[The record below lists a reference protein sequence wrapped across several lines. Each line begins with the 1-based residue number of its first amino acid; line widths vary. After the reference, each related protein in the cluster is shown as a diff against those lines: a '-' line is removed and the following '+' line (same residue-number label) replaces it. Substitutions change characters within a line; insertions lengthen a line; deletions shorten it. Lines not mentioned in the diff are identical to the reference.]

1 MSWKSAVH
9 DSGKGYYTLHT
20 QEIGSVP
27 VRLFLT
33 PNLLDQVEES
43 IYPQIVNAASFP
55 GVKLVAITPDVN
67 HGYGVPIG
75 TALLTVATTVAG
87 AMGPVGFAI
96 SFGLV

>member
-20 QEIGSVP
+20 EEIGSVP

-33 PNLLDQVEES
+33 PDLLDQVEEP

-55 GVKLVAITPDVN
+55 HL
-67 HGYGVPIG
+67 HS
-75 TALLTVATTVAG
+75 LRLHS
-87 AMGPVGFAI
+87 GFAAVV
-96 SFGLV
+96 LLAHVRDA

>member
-33 PNLLDQVEES
+33 PNLLLLSRGRPVSVQ
-43 IYPQIVNAASFP
+43 
-55 GVKLVAITPDVN
+55 
-67 HGYGVPIG
+67 
-75 TALLTVATTVAG
+75 TACELL
-87 AMGPVGFAI
+87 
-96 SFGLV
+96 